1 MKAFFIFQK
10 TETQKKYCIFQETE
24 LSSISEN
31 KNQKKFLILQEA
43 TF

>member
-10 TETQKKYCIFQETE
+10 TETQKKYHILKETE

-31 KNQKKFLILQEA
+31 KNQKKFLIFQEA